1 MTVPFSSI
9 DFKVGQGCFFSSVSK
24 LDGSSSTIAIRKSAQ
39 SDNSFSTVWMKHR
52 PRRVW
57 KFGFKKSF

>member
-9 DFKVGQGCFFSSVSK
+9 DFKVGQGCFFSNVSK

-39 SDNSFSTVWMKHR
+39 SDNSFSTVWMQHCA
-52 PRRVW
+52 RRILEIW
-57 KFGFKKSF
+57 I

>member
-39 SDNSFSTVWMKHR
+39 SDNSF
-52 PRRVW
+52 
-57 KFGFKKSF
+57 FYGLDEASFP

>member
-39 SDNSFSTVWMKHR
+39 RDSSFSTIWMQHCARRILEVWI
-52 PRRVW
+52 
-57 KFGFKKSF
+57 